1 MENCLFC
8 KFNNG
13 EIQVEKVFENEN
25 FFVIKDINPQ
35 APIHLLAIV
44 KHHYK
49 TFDEMNDIDK
59 DIFGQIVFEI
69 SKHQKQWGI
78 EKGYRLIIN
87 QGEYAGQTIPHL
99 HIHILGGKKLDEKF

>member
-13 EIQVEKVFENEN
+13 EIDVEKIFENDE
-25 FFVIKDINPQ
+25 FFVIRDINPQ

-49 TFDEMNDIDK
+49 LFSEMEEGDISNIGK
-59 DIFGQIVFEI
+59 VLFEI
-69 SKHQKQWGI
+69 SKHQIEWGL
-78 EKGYRLIIN
+78 KNGYRILVN
-87 QGEYAGQTIPHL
+87 QGDDAGQTVGHL
-99 HIHILGGKKLDEKF
+99 HIHILGGKNLDEKF